1 LEFALGGQ
9 MEGGDLLPDAALNFG
24 QHDLHR
30 HSTAKA
36 PSALFFRTTRHPSE
50 LRKGLDSISVS
61 GAFAEQSQQRM
72 KSSSMAHF
80 V

>member
-1 LEFALGGQ
+1 LEFALGGNSLAS
-9 MEGGDLLPDAALNFG
+9 DALVPAALNFC
-24 QHDLHR
+24 QQDLHR

-36 PSALFFRTTRHPSE
+36 PSGLFFRTTRHPIV

-61 GAFAEQSQQRM
+61 GAFAEQSQQRIN
-72 KSSSMAHF
+72 SSIIVDF